1 MSGHSK
7 WANIKHKKA
16 KEDSLRG
23 KAFTKIIKEITI
35 AARDGGGD
43 IGSNPRLRTLVE
55 KSKHINMPLDN
66 IKRAI
71 QKGTG
76 ELPGMSLEQ
85 HMYEGYGPGGIA
97 VIVEMLTDNKNRAI
111 AELRFMFSKKGGNIG
126 ETGSV
131 NWMFDLKGV
140 IKATGGPS
148 EDEILEKLLDYDVDS
163 VSKEDDLCIVITNVK
178 ALEDVKKAMTTL
190 GLKVE
195 HAEIEYV
202 AKNPVTPSPEDE
214 EKVYDFLQSLDD
226 LDDIQNVYSNVG

>member
-16 KEDSLRG
+16 KEDALRG

-43 IGSNPRLRTLVE
+43 VGSNPRLRTLVE
-55 KSKHINMPLDN
+55 KSKHLNMPLDN
-66 IKRAI
+66 LKRAI

-97 VIVEMLTDNKNRAI
+97 VIIEMLTDNKNRAI
-111 AELRFMFSKKGGNIG
+111 AELRFLCSKKGGSIG

-131 NWMFDLKGV
+131 NWMCDLKGV
-140 IKATGGPS
+140 IKATGALS
-148 EDEILEKLLDYDVDS
+148 EDQLLEKLLEYDIDS
-163 VSKEDDLCIVITNVK
+163 VIKDEDLFIVITATK
-178 ALEDVKKAMTTL
+178 ALEEVKKAMIDN
-190 GLKVE
+190 GLKID
-195 HAEIEYV
+195 HAEVEYV
-202 AKNPVTPSPEDE
+202 AKNPVTPAAEDE
-214 EKVYDFLQSLDD
+214 EKAYEFLQALEE
-226 LDDIQNVYSNVG
+226 LDDIQNVYSNIA

>member
-16 KEDSLRG
+16 KEDALRG

-43 IGSNPRLRTLVE
+43 INGNPRLRTLVE
-55 KSKHINMPLDN
+55 KSKHINMPQDN

-97 VIVEMLTDNKNRAI
+97 VMVEMLTDNKNRAI
-111 AELRFMFSKKGGNIG
+111 AELRWVFSKKGGNIG
-126 ETGSV
+126 ETGTV
-131 NWMFDLKGV
+131 NWMFHLKGV
-140 IKATGGPS
+140 IKATGALT
-148 EDEILEKLLDYDVDS
+148 EDELLEKLLDYDVDTIT
-163 VSKEDDLCIVITNVK
+163 KDEDLFIVIANPK
-178 ALEDVKKAMTTL
+178 ALEEVKKAMTAT

-195 HAEIEYV
+195 HAEVEYV
-202 AKNPVTPSPEDE
+202 AKNHAELSGEDE
-214 EKVYDFLQSLDD
+214 EKAFEFLQALED
-226 LDDIQNVYSNVG
+226 LDDIQNVYSNIG